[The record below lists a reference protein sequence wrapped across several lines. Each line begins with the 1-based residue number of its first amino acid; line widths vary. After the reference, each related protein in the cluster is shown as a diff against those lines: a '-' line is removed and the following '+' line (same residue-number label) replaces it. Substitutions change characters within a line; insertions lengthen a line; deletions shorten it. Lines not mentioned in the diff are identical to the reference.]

1 MPPRKTKPS
10 ANGHSDQATI
20 WVRPVGETE
29 WAVDYG
35 KGLRKPYEFEGE
47 AVLAAR
53 SRAKR
58 TGARVMVS
66 TRTGREVEVSDSPVD
81 DGMLREWIRIYRRH
95 NPNGAA

>member
-1 MPPRKTKPS
+1 MPPRKTKSS
-10 ANGHSDQATI
+10 ANGHSDQETI

-66 TRTGREVEVSDSPVD
+66 TRSGRKVEVSSSPAD
-81 DGMLREWIRIYRRH
+81 DLMLKQWIRIRRRQNH
-95 NPNGAA
+95 DFGG